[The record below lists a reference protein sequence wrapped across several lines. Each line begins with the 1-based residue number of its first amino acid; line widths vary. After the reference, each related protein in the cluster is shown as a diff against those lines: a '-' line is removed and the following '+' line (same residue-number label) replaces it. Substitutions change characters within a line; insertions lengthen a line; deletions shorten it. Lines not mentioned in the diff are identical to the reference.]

1 METVPGQGLPPMT
14 TQPLPAN
21 PIPQGPPGLP
31 PGFPQGPLQIQLPS
45 ELQTIM
51 QQWPA
56 VKQDL
61 EMVKARPSGG
71 SSPWQ
76 GFALFLLGGSLMA
89 AAVFLWPYV
98 GKLL

>member
-1 METVPGQGLPPMT
+1 METVPGQGVPPGM

-21 PIPQGPPGLP
+21 QIPQGPPG
-31 PGFPQGPLQIQLPS
+31 FPQPGPIQIQLPI

-56 VKQDL
+56 VKADIETL
-61 EMVKARPSGG
+61 KTKPSSGG
-71 SSPWQ
+71 PSRWQ

-89 AAVFLWPYV
+89 IAVFVWPYL
-98 GKLL
+98 GKVL